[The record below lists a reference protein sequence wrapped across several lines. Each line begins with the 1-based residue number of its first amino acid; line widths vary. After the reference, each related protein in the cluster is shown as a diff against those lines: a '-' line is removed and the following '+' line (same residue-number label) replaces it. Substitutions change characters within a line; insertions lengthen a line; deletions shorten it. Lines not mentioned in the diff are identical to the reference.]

1 MMKWSYWLGYILFQ
15 SAARALFGMRVIGRE
30 NLVTEGP
37 VLLAA
42 NHESFLDPPLIGLIY
57 PDEVRFLA
65 RKSLFKGLFGPV
77 IRGWNAVPID
87 QDRPDIAGLKGIIK
101 RLRQGEKVL
110 VFPEGQRTVD
120 GELAQGQPGIGLI
133 VSKAGAPV
141 QPIRI
146 SGARQALPRG
156 TKRLRFHP
164 ITVSIGKPL
173 RFTDAQ
179 LKAMRGRDGHQK
191 IADQIMEAVA
201 EL

>member
-1 MMKWSYWLGYILFQ
+1 MKWSYWLGYILFQ

-133 VSKAGAPV
+133 VSRAGAPV